1 MRIAELAGQRV
12 AIWGFGREG
21 RAAIHALR
29 KRLPDL
35 SLALYCGEAEA
46 AEAQAFDPAIR
57 VYPHEPDAV
66 ALSAYDIVIK
76 SPGISAYKP
85 AIITAQAQG
94 TRFTSGTALWF
105 GENPQARVVAITGTK
120 GKSTTTALLAHLA
133 RALGVR
139 TALAGNI
146 GLPML
151 ELLDSQ
157 AELWAIELSSFQTG
171 EAGSL
176 ELGVITSLYEEHLD
190 WHGSRERY
198 VADKLKLVD
207 VSRRLLVNGEQVSLL
222 EKTAHHAHRL
232 LFGQPEGWHVA
243 DGFIRRGAIDV
254 FALDRIAVP
263 GVHNALNACAALAAL
278 EAMGYDAVAAAPALA
293 TFRPLP
299 HRLQPLGEHDGL
311 QWINDSIST
320 TPEATLAALDSL
332 HGREV
337 TVIVGGHDR
346 GLDWAHFV
354 DAVPSRT
361 ALRIITQGANGPRI
375 AAALRAAKS
384 EVPLGDVDKL
394 VDAIEMA
401 RIVTPEGGTVLL
413 SPGAP
418 SFDQF
423 HDYAERGRRFAGM
436 IGLDESGISGIAGMG
451 IAGGRDDEHDLAAL
465 QGAWE
470 QVAHEADGIVNP
482 PDDLGAP
489 GAITTF
495 TGHHF
500 AVRTPDGELLLE
512 GSFTLD
518 ASLTPKAITWIDAI
532 GPDAGKSLPAS
543 YVLEGDY
550 FQFIAGD
557 EGAPRPVVFRTSSGQ
572 TMRAF
577 VRRP

>member
-21 RAAIHALR
+21 RAAIQALR
-29 KRLPDL
+29 KRLPEL

-46 AEAQAFDPAIR
+46 AEAQQFDAALR

-85 AIITAQAQG
+85 AIVTAQAQG

-105 GENPQARVVAITGTK
+105 GENPQAQVIAVTGTK

-146 GLPML
+146 GLPLL
-151 ELLDSQ
+151 ELLDQQ
-157 AELWAIELSSFQTG
+157 AALWAIELSSFQTG
-171 EAGSL
+171 EAGPL

-190 WHGSRERY
+190 WHGTRERY
-198 VADKLKLVD
+198 VADKLKLAD
-207 VSRRLLVNGEQVSLL
+207 VAHRLLVNAQQEGLL
-222 EKTAHHAHRL
+222 EKTAQHAQRL

-243 DGFIRRGAIDV
+243 DGFLRRGSLEVI
-254 FALDRIAVP
+254 ALERLALP
-263 GVHNALNACAALAAL
+263 GAHNALNACAALAAL
-278 EAMGYDAVAAAPALA
+278 DALGYDAIAAAPALA

-299 HRLQPLGEHDGL
+299 HRLQTLGERDGL
-311 QWINDSIST
+311 HWVNDSIST
-320 TPEATLAALDSL
+320 TPQATLAALESL

-346 GLDWAHFV
+346 GLDWSGFV
-354 DAVPSRT
+354 AAVASRT

-375 AAALRAAKS
+375 AAALRVAKS

-394 VDAIEMA
+394 ADAIEMA
-401 RIVTPEGGTVLL
+401 RIVTPAGGTVLL

-436 IGLDESGISGIAGMG
+436 AGFDEAEIAGIAGMG
-451 IAGGRDDEHDLAAL
+451 IA
-465 QGAWE
+465 
-470 QVAHEADGIVNP
+470 
-482 PDDLGAP
+482 
-489 GAITTF
+489 
-495 TGHHF
+495 
-500 AVRTPDGELLLE
+500 
-512 GSFTLD
+512 
-518 ASLTPKAITWIDAI
+518 
-532 GPDAGKSLPAS
+532 
-543 YVLEGDY
+543 
-550 FQFIAGD
+550 
-557 EGAPRPVVFRTSSGQ
+557 
-572 TMRAF
+572 
-577 VRRP
+577 